1 MCSSDLATTATQFDV
16 SLNYTFTK
24 AGTYYFGVS
33 NSGINDYN
41 PLIAGGRTSSG
52 STGQYEVTL
61 DLAPR
66 FNTSVIG
73 NRLQIDGAN
82 DLTIGSNSNIQL
94 DGKYGVS
101 NASNVPLII
110 RQTMTASEV
119 AKVVADA
126 FEETFSPG
134 LDAYTNYKQTG
145 DAIDV
150 TGLNV
155 TNPGPFTLNGIR
167 GGDDFS
173 EYTLGRLH
181 PATRSQNNNFE
192 GLYLDDFIIG
202 LAERGEAVSN
212 APPDT
217 TFTTVPGTGSEIVV
231 GPYQVEVRGEI
242 GRAHV

>member
-1 MCSSDLATTATQFDV
+1 MCSSDL
-16 SLNYTFTK
+16 
-24 AGTYYFGVS
+24 
-33 NSGINDYN
+33 
-41 PLIAGGRTSSG
+41 
-52 STGQYEVTL
+52 
-61 DLAPR
+61 
-66 FNTSVIG
+66 
-73 NRLQIDGAN
+73 
-82 DLTIGSNSNIQL
+82 
-94 DGKYGVS
+94 
-101 NASNVPLII
+101 
-110 RQTMTASEV
+110 
-119 AKVVADA
+119 DA
-126 FEETFSPG
+126 FEVTFSPG

-167 GGDDFS
+167 GGDEFS

-231 GPYQVEVRGEI
+231 GPYQVEVRGGTEYGQPLPVKSPTTTNPPSPNLSVNNGIKLTQEI